1 MMMHAGGQMSCRID
15 CFGLYLRGVIIFN
28 YYPNMKKNLI
38 LLLMCLC
45 GGLIAQAMPARP
57 GWHTISQSDGST
69 LQVQAVGNAFNNAI
83 LTRDGLTVARGQDG
97 DFYYFSSAT
106 GLTTVRAHEANQRS
120 ASETAFINVQR
131 GSLTMQYTSYKMQRE
146 KGKLGVGGSNAES
159 SVPAIGQRRIPII
172 LVEFQDKKFNNTRQD
187 IIDAMLTGNES
198 VGQYF
203 RDQSNGLYKPDFE
216 VYGIYTLSQ
225 NRQYYGGHQG
235 SNNDRMLGAFVTEA
249 VQLAA
254 ADGVSFKP
262 YDTNNDDYC
271 DVVIVIYA
279 GVGEAQASWV
289 YPESIWPCNWDL
301 GSAYYYNMGG
311 TGAFRPNQGDPYVNN
326 FAVFNE
332 LYGSD
337 DNGTTIDGIGTF
349 THEFGHCLGL
359 PDFYDTGNGNH
370 YGMGD
375 WDIMCMGCY
384 NNDGFT
390 PPGYSAYE
398 KVFMGW
404 IEYIT
409 PQPGTYYTLPVFNQ
423 KNASTDKAL
432 CITSNLNSNE
442 FFIVENRKKQ
452 GWDRYAP
459 GEGIMITHVI
469 YNAERW
475 WGNTPN
481 NENIQLMSLMNADN
495 SWSYYDESTDLWP
508 QSGKTEFTDTSSPAA
523 KLHMNARG
531 GIVNNAGYLGKPVT
545 DMVINQDGTASFWFM
560 RDSATNPTIS
570 VSTAEIDCGDVMMT
584 TSTEKTLKVYG
595 AALTGDVTL
604 TLNDPDGVFAVNP
617 TAISNAAASV
627 GADVRVTF
635 APTAIQDYSA
645 TLTLSSPGAQ
655 DVVVS
660 LTGHGLIVGYA
671 PVMLPAG
678 EQYIN
683 LTQFRADWTDHTP
696 AQNVASYT
704 LEVKTKP
711 TVELLETADFS
722 MVPDALTED
731 GQGLADIS
739 GNYRDYLPDGW
750 SGTSYLGAYGNA
762 LILAYD
768 GTIKTPTYHLNG
780 YDKITVVVRAAA
792 YYYDNSTISI
802 STRIDSKEL
811 TLNQSMIEYT
821 VVLDCDNFDA
831 ATIRSLTNYSSIRQV
846 TVYAG
851 DLTSLTYQ
859 SHETGDATYRLITGI
874 NDKFYTVKDLEA
886 AGTYVYKVK
895 SVFADGTESAWSNV
909 EEVTLFE
916 NGHGFEL
923 GDVNHDGKV
932 SITDVTDLI
941 DYLLNSASECCVIC
955 ADVDGD
961 GKVSIT
967 DVTEL
972 IDKLLA
978 GN

>member
-1 MMMHAGGQMSCRID
+1 
-15 CFGLYLRGVIIFN
+15 
-28 YYPNMKKNLI
+28 MKKNLF
-38 LLLMCLC
+38 LLLICLC

-97 DFYYFSSAT
+97 DFYYTSSVS
-106 GLTTVRAHEANQRS
+106 GLTTVRAHEASQRS
-120 ASETAFINVQR
+120 ASENAFINVQR
-131 GSLTMQYTSYKMQRE
+131 GSLTMQYKSYQTPRK
-146 KGKLGVGGSNAES
+146 KGLLGVGGSNDDS
-159 SVPAIGQRRIPII
+159 GVPAMGARKIPII
-172 LVEFQDKKFNNTRQD
+172 LVEFKDKKFNNTRQE
-187 IIDAMLTGNES
+187 IIDAILTGNES

-203 RDQSNGLYKPDFE
+203 RDQSNGLYEPDFE

-225 NRQYYGGHQG
+225 NRQYYGGHSG
-235 SNNDRMLGAFVTEA
+235 GNSDKMLGAFVTEA

-262 YDTNNDDYC
+262 YDTNSDDYC

-279 GVGEAQASWV
+279 GVGEAQASWNH
-289 YPESIWPCNWDL
+289 PEAIWPCNWNL
-301 GSAYYYNMGG
+301 SSASYYGMGG
-311 TGAFRPNQGDPYVNN
+311 TGAFRPNNGDPLVDN

-337 DNGTTIDGIGTF
+337 DNGTVVDGIGTF

-359 PDFYDTGNGNH
+359 PDFYDTGGGDH

-375 WDIMCMGCY
+375 WDIMCLGCY

-432 CITSNLNSNE
+432 CITSNLNQNE
-442 FFIVENRKKQ
+442 FFILENRKKQ

-469 YNAERW
+469 YNADRW

-495 SWSYYDESTDLWP
+495 SWSYYDEATDLWP
-508 QSGKTEFTDTSSPAA
+508 QSGKTEFTDSSTPAA
-523 KLHMNARG
+523 LLHMNARG

-545 DMVINQDGTASFWFM
+545 EMVINQDGTASFWFM
-560 RDSATNPTIS
+560 KGSATNPTIS
-570 VSTAEIDCGDVMMT
+570 VSSTEIDCGDVMMT
-584 TSTEKTLKVYG
+584 TSMEKTFKVYG

-604 TLNDPDGVFAVNP
+604 TLNDPNGVFTVNP
-617 TAISNAAASV
+617 TAISSSAAAV
-627 GADVRVTF
+627 GANVTVTF
-635 APTAIQDYSA
+635 APTAIQDYTA
-645 TLTLSSPGAQ
+645 TLTLSSPDAQ
-655 DVVVS
+655 DVVVT
-660 LTGHGLIVGYA
+660 LTGHSLIVGYA
-671 PVMLPAG
+671 PVMQPAN

-683 LTQFRADWTDHTP
+683 LTQFRADWTDETP
-696 AQNVASYT
+696 DENVASYT

-711 TVELLETADFS
+711 TVELIEIADFS
-722 MVPDALTED
+722 TVPDALTED
-731 GQGLADIS
+731 GQGLEDIS
-739 GNYRDYLPDGW
+739 GNYGDYLPDGW
-750 SGTSYLGAYGNA
+750 SATSYLGAYDNA

-768 GTIKTPTYHLNG
+768 GTIKTPNYDFTG
-780 YDKITVVVRAAA
+780 YDKVTVVVKAAA
-792 YYYDNSTISI
+792 YYYNNSTISVYT
-802 STRIDSKEL
+802 SIDSKDL
-811 TLNQSMIEYT
+811 TLNQNMTDYI
-821 VVLDCDNFDA
+821 VVLDCANDDA
-831 ATIRSLTNYSSIRQV
+831 ATIRSLTNYTSVRQV

-851 DLTSLTYQ
+851 DLTTVTRGVN
-859 SHETGDATYRLITGI
+859 EEGDATYRLITGI
-874 NDKFYTVKDLEA
+874 TDRFYTVKDLEA
-886 AGTYVYKVK
+886 EGTYIYKVK
-895 SVFADGTESAWSNV
+895 SVFADGTESDWSNV

-916 NGHGFEL
+916 NGHGFDL
-923 GDVNHDGKV
+923 GDVDHDGDV
-932 SITDVTDLI
+932 NIADVTALI
-941 DYLLNSASECCVIC
+941 DYLLGGAGDTCVIC
-955 ADVDGD
+955 ADVDQD
-961 GKVSIT
+961 GNVNIA
-967 DVTEL
+967 DVTAL
-972 IDKLLA
+972 IDILLTR
-978 GN
+978 